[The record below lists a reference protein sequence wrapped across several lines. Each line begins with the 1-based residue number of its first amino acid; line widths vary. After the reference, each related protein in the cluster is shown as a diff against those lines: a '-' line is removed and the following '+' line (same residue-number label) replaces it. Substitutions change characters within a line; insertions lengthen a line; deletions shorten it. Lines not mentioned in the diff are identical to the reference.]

1 MIPTQ
6 IIVITFPGQAALYR
20 FSSQQDPSVQTNRQT
35 HKNRQISCYFYTRIE
50 IDILLSDME
59 EEDNP
64 TKCSCRVKLGIVQL
78 RPQDVQESKD
88 FETKYKL
95 VNQAIHFL
103 GSCNL
108 QEKCTI
114 QDKID
119 EVRKQ
124 IGRFYFDKDER
135 LIAIPNQISMSKN
148 ETPRIISGKSKQND
162 KFYDKNYE
170 DRLHQQLV
178 IALRN
183 KKAIALVLEG
193 FQSENCLQPKIEKSR
208 SVRGKYEYAE
218 INCEEKELMKIL
230 EIPSIKKKDLA
241 LCVEKHKTSKF
252 NLKEDDGK
260 SWLFKKVIIISCALK
275 LYFILY
281 I

>member
-1 MIPTQ
+1 MEQEDFPTRC
-6 IIVITFPGQAALYR
+6 T
-20 FSSQQDPSVQTNRQT
+20 
-35 HKNRQISCYFYTRIE
+35 
-50 IDILLSDME
+50 
-59 EEDNP
+59 
-64 TKCSCRVKLGIVQL
+64 CRVKLGIVQL

-88 FETKYKL
+88 FEAKYKL

-148 ETPRIISGKSKQND
+148 ETPRIISGKSEKND
-162 KFYDKNYE
+162 KFYDKHYE

-178 IALRN
+178 IALKN

-193 FQSENCLQPKIEKSR
+193 FQSENCLQHKIEKSR
-208 SVRGKYEYAE
+208 SVRGKDEFAE
-218 INCEEKELMKIL
+218 INCEEKELMEIL
-230 EIPSIKKKDLA
+230 EIPPIKKEDLA
-241 LCVEKHKTSKF
+241 LCLAKHKTSKF

-260 SWLFKKVIIISCALK
+260 SWLFRKVIMSIGQSVMLK
-275 LYFILY
+275 TSHVTS
-281 I
+281 